1 MQSHQMEGRKHDASS
16 DFVTFRYACL
26 ARHFTYSFSPS
37 LITQLSP
44 SNRTPENILML
55 PGLKLFAGSS
65 ILGKENL
72 CESLADPGAGASLSP
87 FRR

>member
-1 MQSHQMEGRKHDASS
+1 MEGRKHDASS

-26 ARHFTYSFSPS
+26 ARHFTYSFSPA

-44 SNRTPENILML
+44 SNRTPETILML
-55 PGLKLFAGSS
+55 PGLKLRAGSS

-72 CESLADPGAGASLSP
+72 TIFIGAAGVVAPAVRISWWGW
-87 FRR
+87 